1 MIHLDYRDNRPIY
14 QQVKDGLR
22 KLMVM
27 GVLLPGDKLPSV
39 RNLATEL
46 AINPNTIARAYT
58 ELEQEGYIV
67 SATGKGSFVAEG
79 QSQHNARKEELK
91 AGVLPVLGELRA
103 LGMTREELLALWEGG
118 QDNA

>member
-1 MIHLDYRDNRPIY
+1 M
-14 QQVKDGLR
+14 
-22 KLMVM
+22 
-27 GVLLPGDKLPSV
+27 

-79 QSQHNARKEELK
+79 THQHDARKEELK
-91 AGVLPVLGELRA
+91 ETLIPVFGELRA
-103 LGMTREELLALWEGG
+103 LGMTREELLTLWEGG
-118 QDNA
+118 KDNA